1 MKQTSFPH
9 SLFSTSEA
17 LGELILMPFN
27 RFASMQAASGALL
40 LAVTAAALFWSNSDL
55 AGSYNW
61 LKHMHLQI
69 KVGDY
74 SLDKSAHFWVNEG
87 LMTFFFFVVGL
98 EIKREILVGELS
110 SLRQASLPVAAALGG
125 MVAPALLYYLF
136 NAQTSWE
143 KGWAIPMATD
153 IAFTMA
159 AFTLLGSRV
168 PHTLKVFFAA
178 LAIVDDLGAVAV
190 IAMFYT
196 SQLATNYLF
205 QAFIWFLLLVS
216 FNLLG
221 YRRPLP
227 YLIVGGIVWWSFYMS
242 GIHSTVAGIL
252 VAFAIPARSR
262 RDMTAFRDR
271 LKKMSDRLRNIDKSA
286 TSDHMNENGQMIV
299 RKIENLCRDAQ
310 NPLQRIEY
318 SLHPWVVFLIVPLFA
333 LTNAGVILDWG
344 SIYETFTTSLSLGIT
359 VGLVIGKQLGIALAV
374 WLTVKS
380 GLAVMPSGA
389 SFGQVYGAAVLC
401 GVGFTMSI
409 FVADLA
415 FGESPDLESAKIS
428 ILVGSLISFLVGFLI
443 LHLTSRKRSEAGEEM
458 EAVNV

>member
-1 MKQTSFPH
+1 M
-9 SLFSTSEA
+9 
-17 LGELILMPFN
+17 ILMPFN
-27 RFASMQAASGALL
+27 RFASMQAASGAVL

-69 KVGDY
+69 RVGDY
-74 SLDKSAHFWVNEG
+74 SLDKSLHFWVNEG

-110 SLRQASLPVAAALGG
+110 SLRQALLPVAAALGG

-159 AFTLLGSRV
+159 AFTLLGSKV
-168 PHTLKVFFAA
+168 PRTLKVFFAA

-196 SQLATNYLF
+196 SELATNYLF
-205 QAFIWFLLLVS
+205 QAFMWFLLLVS

-227 YLIVGGIVWWSFYMS
+227 YLIVGSIVWWSFYMS

-252 VAFAIPARSR
+252 VAFAIPARS
-262 RDMTAFRDR
+262 
-271 LKKMSDRLRNIDKSA
+271 
-286 TSDHMNENGQMIV
+286 
-299 RKIENLCRDAQ
+299 C
-310 NPLQRIEY
+310 
-318 SLHPWVVFLIVPLFA
+318 
-333 LTNAGVILDWG
+333 
-344 SIYETFTTSLSLGIT
+344 
-359 VGLVIGKQLGIALAV
+359 LV
-374 WLTVKS
+374 T
-380 GLAVMPSGA
+380 
-389 SFGQVYGAAVLC
+389 
-401 GVGFTMSI
+401 
-409 FVADLA
+409 
-415 FGESPDLESAKIS
+415 
-428 ILVGSLISFLVGFLI
+428 
-443 LHLTSRKRSEAGEEM
+443 
-458 EAVNV
+458 